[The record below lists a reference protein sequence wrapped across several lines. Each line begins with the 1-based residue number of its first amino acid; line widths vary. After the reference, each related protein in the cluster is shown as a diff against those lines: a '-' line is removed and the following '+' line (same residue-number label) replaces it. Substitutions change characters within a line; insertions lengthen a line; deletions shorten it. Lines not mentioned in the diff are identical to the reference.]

1 MLLAAPC
8 IAGFLLFYLVPL
20 VGSIRYSWGEN
31 AFTQDFVG
39 LKNFIETIQNRN
51 FRLSVK
57 NTLELIVMGVPLLVG
72 SALMLA
78 MLVKNVGDRHPVLR
92 AALLLPML
100 VPSAA
105 ITSVFGEL
113 AADAP
118 RVALLMIYVWKNS
131 GFLMLIFLAAF
142 SMVPR
147 EVYEAAALDG
157 CGEVRKFVSIT
168 LPMIAGPFLFVVLLA
183 LSYNLRLFREAYLLY
198 GEYPE
203 ASVYLTQHYM
213 NNHFYKLNYQ
223 RLTTAATLFFA
234 AVGGVVWLVLRA
246 LRKNSEEG

>member
-1 MLLAAPC
+1 MNKINRRLTLLAAPC
-8 IAGFLLFYLVPL
+8 IAGFLLFYLIPL
-20 VGSIRYSWGEN
+20 AGSVRYAWVEN

-39 LKNFIETIQNRN
+39 LKNFIETVQNRN

-57 NTLELIVMGVPLLVG
+57 NTLELIAVGVPLLVG

-131 GFLMLIFLAAF
+131 GFLMLIFLAAI
-142 SMVPR
+142 SMVPNVTIR
-147 EVYEAAALDG
+147 LCVISLPSWNIL
-157 CGEVRKFVSIT
+157 FSI
-168 LPMIAGPFLFVVLLA
+168 PFGMPIL
-183 LSYNLRLFREAYLLY
+183 
-198 GEYPE
+198 
-203 ASVYLTQHYM
+203 QI
-213 NNHFYKLNYQ
+213 
-223 RLTTAATLFFA
+223 
-234 AVGGVVWLVLRA
+234 
-246 LRKNSEEG
+246 